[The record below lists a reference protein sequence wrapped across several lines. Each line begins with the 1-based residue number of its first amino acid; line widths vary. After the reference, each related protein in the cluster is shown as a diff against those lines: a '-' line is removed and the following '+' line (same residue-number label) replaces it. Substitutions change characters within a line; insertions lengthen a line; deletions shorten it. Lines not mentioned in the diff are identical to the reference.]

1 MTGCDSNAGSDEPR
15 KGKHMSNNVSALLK
29 KLSSVSQ
36 DLNEASNQLSEQIKS
51 IEAALAS
58 QKLGVR
64 AWVELRR
71 TSEREKASDGR
82 IYEIT
87 RVDSLGYDKHQ
98 GRWGLLVHSWI
109 EEFVDPDDSDV
120 SLLRDAPRELRMA
133 AVDAL
138 PKLIQQIGE
147 EALKLAK
154 DVARKAEQAKS
165 IAAVLNKKQ
174 H

>member
-1 MTGCDSNAGSDEPR
+1 
-15 KGKHMSNNVSALLK
+15 MSNNVSALLK
-29 KLSSVSQ
+29 QLSSVSQ

-64 AWVELRR
+64 AWVEMRH
-71 TSEREKASDGR
+71 TPERDKASDGK

-87 RVDSLGYDKHQ
+87 RVDSLGYDKHN
-98 GRWGLLVHSWI
+98 GKWGLLVSSWI
-109 EEFVDPDDSDV
+109 AEFADPDEEGDLC
-120 SLLRDAPRELRMA
+120 LLRDAPRDLRMA

-138 PKLIQQIGE
+138 PKLILQIGE
-147 EALKLAK
+147 EASKLAK
-154 DVARKAEQAKS
+154 EVARKADKAKS
-165 IAAVLNKKQ
+165 LAAVLNKKQ